1 MSRPPLLDDISPAVL
16 KALFGFSLCPTRF
29 SGPDSIPE
37 ASSFRAARLYDSGT
51 GAYTNIMIRSMTE
64 PSKAQLTSGK
74 STQNAFIFSPY
85 KKLAKFSLNLDKLSC
100 ISCRCMKFA
109 SKSAI
114 ESESSASPGSSA
126 SNGNSDELPPAENP
140 WLSLRDVREPER
152 SGVVGLDGGLLRDI
166 EADLFAPL
174 FSMLKISDGCTEYV

>member
-1 MSRPPLLDDISPAVL
+1 
-16 KALFGFSLCPTRF
+16 
-29 SGPDSIPE
+29 
-37 ASSFRAARLYDSGT
+37 
-51 GAYTNIMIRSMTE
+51 
-64 PSKAQLTSGK
+64 
-74 STQNAFIFSPY
+74 
-85 KKLAKFSLNLDKLSC
+85 
-100 ISCRCMKFA
+100 MKFA

-174 FSMLKISDGCTEYV
+174 LSMLQISDGCTDKVVNNAAVSSLYALRDSVAAWKITRTRYISGLY